1 MSFPSNEAHSGH
13 PIGQE
18 AVHTQKVHPQVAQKI
33 MQMISSGITETTE
46 VKRSLKYYVDNFLC
60 KEIGHKP
67 HPHDRAFYPLKQ
79 DIANHINMAKKA
91 IDLSTFDQ
99 ENLRMKVEEWEK
111 ATRNLYFISDHI
123 KRMQLKMKVVKN
135 KPFSMFIKKNGKRS
149 C

>member
-46 VKRSLKYYVDNFLC
+46 VKRSLKYYMDNFLC

-111 ATRNLYFISDHI
+111 GILFQTI
-123 KRMQLKMKVVKN
+123 
-135 KPFSMFIKKNGKRS
+135 
-149 C
+149 